1 MLIDYDGIY
10 RIAQQVKREF
20 ADRFPCSSIVDEYDA
35 LCEMNKLKLEEM
47 DTSFS
52 VQEFKAMYSFIARRN
67 VAIYNKKLSGR
78 LRLVVILHELGHKLL
93 HWKIIGG
100 IGHMDRDIFGMNSQ
114 LEIEANIFVVEM
126 LLDDSEVMEKLTGSG
141 LTFSQIAQQLQVP
154 DEFLAFKCRSI
165 NHRHNVHINIPC
177 NAHGNCLKKMD
188 NDDYDE

>member
-20 ADRFPCSSIVDEYDA
+20 ADRFPRSSIDDEYDA
-35 LCEMNKLKLEEM
+35 LCKMKKLTIEGI

-52 VQEFKAMYSFIARRN
+52 VQEFKALYCYKQNRH
-67 VAIYNKKLSGR
+67 VVVYNKKLRGR

-93 HWKIIGG
+93 HWRIIGAV
-100 IGHMDRDIFGMNSQ
+100 GHTDRNIFGMNSQ
-114 LEIEANIFVVEM
+114 LEIEANVFVVEM
-126 LLDDSEVMEKLTGSG
+126 LLDDSEVLELLTDSG
-141 LTFSQIAQQLQVP
+141 LTFSQIAQRLEVP

-165 NHRHNVHINIPC
+165 NHRHNIHINIPC